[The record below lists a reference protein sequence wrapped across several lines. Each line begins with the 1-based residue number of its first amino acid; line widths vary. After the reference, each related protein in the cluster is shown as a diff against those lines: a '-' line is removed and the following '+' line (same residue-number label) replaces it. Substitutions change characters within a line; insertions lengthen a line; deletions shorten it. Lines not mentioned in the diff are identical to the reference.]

1 MQAVILAAGMGKR
14 LKYLTKD
21 NTKCMVKVNGVTLIE
36 RMLRQLDKINLDR
49 IIIVVGYEG
58 EKLVK
63 YIESI
68 HVTTSVIFV
77 KNLIY
82 NKTNNIYSLFL
93 AKDYLMED
101 DTLLLESDLIFENE
115 VLEEILKDPRETLA
129 LVDKYES
136 WMDGTCLK
144 LNEHDEIEAFVP
156 KNKFVFEEIAHY
168 YKTVNIYKFSRDF
181 STKYYVPFLIAYSSA
196 LGNNE
201 YYEQVLRVITMLD
214 KPKIEGKK
222 LDGQLWY
229 EIDDIQD
236 LDIASSIFAETREKH
251 YRVMQER
258 QGGYWRYPKVLD
270 YIYLSNPFYPP
281 AKMKDEIKASLDT
294 LISSY
299 PSGHAVESLLAA
311 KNYDVKPEQVMVSN
325 GLGELMKS
333 ITSVIS
339 GNIGIIGSVNEEYFN
354 NREEQEIVRFYIKK
368 SDFDEEGITDKILD
382 FCSQH
387 DFGALFIG
395 NPDIYWG
402 KCLPLS
408 AIRRILE
415 WTHERRIFLIADE
428 SLCDF
433 SGDGKSILNKDFLKS
448 YNKLVILKDLSVSE
462 GVAGLRLGCAITDNM
477 ELIARLRMHVPVW
490 NINSVAEF
498 YLQIAEKY
506 GEEYFDSIEKIK
518 KERKRMFEDLS
529 EIAEL
534 NVYDTQAN
542 FLLVKVEEK
551 YSTEEIAEALLEKYR
566 ILVKGEEYLH
576 IPVHNREENDR
587 LTCAVKELMS
597 ANGRYAN
604 SRIVLDNNKMK
615 DFFEQRANKGLP
627 HRYNYVIYQDSHPE
641 LALQRDEYEK
651 SRFLK
656 YMHLKPDS
664 IILDIGCGVGRWGD
678 EIVRHLSTGRYV
690 GVDYSPNM
698 LEVARKE
705 LGHTGKCDFF
715 CGDFKEIR
723 EILRIHQVKRK
734 FDVIL
739 LNGILMYINDDD
751 ILKCLE
757 AVNDLLV
764 DGGVIYIKESVGKEE
779 RLTLKEFYSNELKS
793 NYSAIYRSI
802 NEYNSLLNKKFIN
815 KYYKIVS
822 QGETWKREQQNRSDT
837 TSYYWIINK
846 RKMD

>member
-14 LKYLTKD
+14 LKYLTRD

-36 RMLRQLDKINLDR
+36 RMLSQLDKIKLDR
-49 IIIVVGYEG
+49 IVIVVGYEG
-58 EKLVK
+58 DKLIN
-63 YIESI
+63 YIESLP
-68 HVTTSVIFV
+68 VTTPVIFV
-77 KNLIY
+77 NNPIY

-93 AKDYLMED
+93 AKDYLTED
-101 DTLLLESDLIFENE
+101 DTLLLESDLIFEDE
-115 VLEEILKDPRETLA
+115 VLSKILEDPRKTLA

-144 LNEHDEIEAFVP
+144 LNGNDEIEAFVP

-251 YRVMQER
+251 YKVMQER

-270 YIYLSNPFYPP
+270 YIHLSNPFYPP
-281 AKMKDEIKASLDT
+281 TRMKDEIKASLDT

-299 PSGHAVESLLAA
+299 PSGHAVDSLLAA
-311 KNYDVKPEQVMVSN
+311 KNYDVKPEQVVVSN
-325 GLGELMKS
+325 GAGELIKA

-339 GNIGIIGSVNEEYFN
+339 GNIGIIGSISEEYFN
-354 NREEQEIVRFYIKK
+354 SCSEQEIIRFHIEE
-368 SDFDEEGITDKILD
+368 SAFDDEEITDKILD

-387 DFGALFIG
+387 DFGVLFMG

-402 KCLPLS
+402 RCLSLS
-408 AIRRILE
+408 AIKRILE
-415 WTHERRIFLIADE
+415 WTHKRRIFLIVDE

-433 SGDGKSILNKDFLKS
+433 SGEGKSVLDKGFLKD
-448 YNKLVILKDLSVSE
+448 YNELVILKDLSVSE
-462 GVAGLRLGCAITDNM
+462 GVAGLRLGCAITDNA
-477 ELIARLRMHVPVW
+477 ELISRLQAHIPVW

-506 GEEYFDSIEKIK
+506 GEEYYDSIGKIK
-518 KERKRMFEDLS
+518 KERKKLFENLS
-529 EIAEL
+529 EIAGL
-534 NVYDTQAN
+534 SVYNTQAN
-542 FLLVKVEEK
+542 FLLVKAEEK
-551 YSTEEIAEALLEKYR
+551 YSAEEFAESLLERYR
-566 ILVKGEEYLH
+566 ILVKGKEYIH
-576 IPVHNREENDR
+576 IPVCNGEENNR
-587 LTCAVKELMS
+587 LTGAIKELMDS
-597 ANGRYAN
+597 DGRYVN
-604 SRIVLDNNKMK
+604 SRVTIDNNKMK
-615 DFFEQRANKGLP
+615 DFFEQRADKDLP

-656 YMHLKPDS
+656 YMNLKPDS
-664 IILDIGCGVGRWGD
+664 KILDIGCGVGRWGD

-705 LGHTGKCDFF
+705 LEHTGKCDFF
-715 CGDFKEIR
+715 CGDFREIR
-723 EILRIHQVKRK
+723 GILSAHQVKTK

-751 ILKCLE
+751 ISKCLG
-757 AVNDLLV
+757 AVAELLAE
-764 DGGVIYIKESVGKEE
+764 GGVVYIKESVGKEE

-802 NEYNSLLNKKFIN
+802 NEYNSLFNKIFID
-815 KYYKIVS
+815 KYYKTVS

-846 RKMD
+846 RGMN